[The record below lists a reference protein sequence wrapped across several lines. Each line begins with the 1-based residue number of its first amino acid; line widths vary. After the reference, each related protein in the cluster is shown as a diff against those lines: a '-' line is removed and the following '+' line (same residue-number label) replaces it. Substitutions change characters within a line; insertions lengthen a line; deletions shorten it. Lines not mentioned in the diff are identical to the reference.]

1 MTDWNAD
8 FDALVQETMA
18 VAKNNRVD
26 PPSPRTIVEP
36 SAPRTTVEP
45 SRLPPA
51 SLPKSERDEIR
62 DRVSNF
68 KAHQERF
75 TREREGYAAS
85 QIKRMQERSWRGSMG
100 KAEAEE
106 GSIIGQ
112 DGGAIRSGMKPA

>member
-8 FDALVQETMA
+8 FDTLAQETMA

-26 PPSPRTIVEP
+26 PPS
-36 SAPRTTVEP
+36 PRTTVEP

-100 KAEAEE
+100 ES
-106 GSIIGQ
+106 GS
-112 DGGAIRSGMKPA
+112 